1 MLRNF
6 PPTVLAAT
14 VLNGLIND
22 MLNFDVYA
30 FQVHVDGYY
39 FIGFSEKRI
48 ESFLSILNP
57 LL

>member
-14 VLNGLIND
+14 VLNGLND